1 MVQKELT
8 SVGWTQTMPARAYW
22 QMVPIWSDLTQVKL
36 FSYQACSVQMAESES
51 SYKPQQQAALGYSN
65 YG

>member
-1 MVQKELT
+1 
-8 SVGWTQTMPARAYW
+8 
-22 QMVPIWSDLTQVKL
+22 MVPIWSDLTQVKL

>member
-1 MVQKELT
+1 MLYHCTPLYLHVVEK
-8 SVGWTQTMPARAYW
+8 
-22 QMVPIWSDLTQVKL
+22 
-36 FSYQACSVQMAESES
+36 SYQAYSVPIAESES